1 MSDATH
7 RQLLGAVSLQPG
19 CAQVLQ
25 LMQKADLVFD
35 LILFRHTM
43 QCNTLLIV
51 RSIQQCLN
59 FLQGGGGEVRKWDF
73 VVLLV
78 SVFVVHARACVCSCP
93 SLQITLAEKVWIA
106 CISAAVAILLHV
118 NLV

>member
-59 FLQGGGGEVRKWDF
+59 FLRVGEEKWKWDF

-78 SVFVVHARACVCSCP
+78 SVFVVHARACVCSCT
-93 SLQITLAEKVWIA
+93 SLQITLAEKVCIA